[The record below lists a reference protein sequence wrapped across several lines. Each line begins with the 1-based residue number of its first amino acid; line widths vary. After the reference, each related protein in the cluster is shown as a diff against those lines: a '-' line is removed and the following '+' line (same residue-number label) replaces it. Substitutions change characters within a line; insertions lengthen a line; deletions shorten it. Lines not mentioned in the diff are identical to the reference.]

1 MQFKNWPH
9 EYHLASYLYNEL
21 KKIKNLEVIGPD
33 FSSKKRTP
41 TVSFVHK
48 NKTANEICKELAKN
62 ICAWDGHFYA
72 IQAIKKLNLE
82 KRGGVTRIGAFHYI
96 ILRKK

>member
-1 MQFKNWPH
+1 MGQISH
-9 EYHLASYLYNEL
+9 Q
-21 KKIKNLEVIGPD
+21 
-33 FSSKKRTP
+33 KKRTP

-48 NKTANEICKELAKN
+48 NKTANEICKELAKKN

-82 KRGGVTRIGAFHYI
+82 KRGGVTRIGISLYNTKEEVEKLLKVI
-96 ILRKK
+96 SSI